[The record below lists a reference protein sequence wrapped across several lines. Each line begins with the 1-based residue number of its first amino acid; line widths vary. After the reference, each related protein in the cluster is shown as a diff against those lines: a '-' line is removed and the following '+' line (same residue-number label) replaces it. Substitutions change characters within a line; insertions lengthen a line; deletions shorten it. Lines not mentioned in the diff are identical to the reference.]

1 MKNIIL
7 IVMLIVSFSA
17 NAKTNF
23 GVALVSEVV
32 SVYDADT
39 FRVNIKGWP
48 PVVGLNMPIRVNGID
63 AAEIRG
69 KCLKE
74 KSLAK
79 QARLFTVNFL
89 KAGTIELHNITRGK
103 YFRFAADVFVN
114 KQSLGDALIKAGHA
128 RVYDGKS
135 KRDGW
140 CNNGQN

>member
-1 MKNIIL
+1 MKNILL
-7 IVMLIVSFSA
+7 ITLLIISFSA

-23 GVALVSEVV
+23 GAALVSEVV

-48 PVVGLNMPIRVNGID
+48 AVVGLSMPVRVNGID

-74 KSLAK
+74 KALAK

-89 KAGTIELHNITRGK
+89 KGGTVELHNITRGK

-114 KQSLGDALIKAGHA
+114 EKSLGDALIKAGHA
-128 RVYDGKS
+128 RPYDGKS

-140 CNNGQN
+140 CE

>member
-7 IVMLIVSFSA
+7 ITLLILSCSA

-23 GVALVSEVV
+23 GTALVSEVV

-48 PVVGLNMPIRVNGID
+48 AVVGLNMPVRVNSID
-63 AAEIRG
+63 APEIRG

-74 KSLAK
+74 KALAQ

-89 KAGTIELHNITRGK
+89 KSGTVELHNIKRGK
-103 YFRFAADVFVN
+103 YFRMASDVFVGG
-114 KQSLGDALIKAGHA
+114 KSLGDALIKAGHA
-128 RVYDGKS
+128 RYYDGKS
-135 KRDGW
+135 KRRGW
-140 CNNGQN
+140 CKN

>member
-1 MKNIIL
+1 MKSTIL
-7 IVMLIVSFSA
+7 ITLLIFSFSV
-17 NAKTNF
+17 NAKTNY

-48 PVVGLNMPIRVNGID
+48 AVVGLNMPIRVNGID

-74 KSLAK
+74 KALAK

-89 KAGTIELHNITRGK
+89 KSGTVELHNIKRGK
-103 YFRFAADVFVN
+103 YFRFAADVYVDG
-114 KQSLGDALIKAGHA
+114 KSLGDALIKAGHA
-128 RVYDGKS
+128 RFYDGKS
-135 KRDGW
+135 KREGW
-140 CNNGQN
+140 CLNGK